1 MSRPRMEVVYTTLAR
16 WSYTALFYLAVPLL
30 LLNLLN
36 RSRRQ
41 PAYRQRLAER
51 FGWCTRAQTPT
62 PVWLHAVSVGEVE
75 AAAPLIRQLIGRY
88 NDVPP
93 LVTCGTPTGSERI
106 RQLFGDQVRH
116 CYLPFDLPTS
126 VDRFLARNRPERAVI
141 VEAELWPNLYAAC
154 HRRGVPLVLVNG
166 RMSPGSFRN
175 WSRVP
180 RLARVMLGRITA
192 VLAQHGD
199 DAKRFVALGAPAGR
213 VQASGNIKF
222 DKELPENLSQ
232 RTAVL
237 RRALAWPDPTPP
249 TWIGA
254 SVHPGEWPVL
264 LDAFQ
269 RLRADWPTAR
279 LILVPRHPERF
290 DAARAAAED
299 AGWRV
304 RLRSEAD
311 GPKDYDVLIGDTMGE
326 LLVLLG
332 LASVA
337 FVGGSLVP
345 VGGHNVLEPAAL
357 GMPVLFGPHRDSFR
371 AAGDALVASDGGWE
385 VEDAHAIVRHVHRLW
400 SEPQALQATGE
411 AARSVVTRNRGAVAR
426 VIQALDAIAAPSALK
441 D

>member
-1 MSRPRMEVVYTTLAR
+1 MSRPCTDVLYTTLAR
-16 WSYTALFYLAVPLL
+16 WTYTALFYVAVPLI
-30 LLNLLN
+30 LLNLL
-36 RSRRQ
+36 RRGW
-41 PAYRQRLAER
+41 RQRAYLQRIGER
-51 FGWCTRAQTPT
+51 FGWCPRFGTAT

-88 NDVPP
+88 GDTPP
-93 LVTCGTPTGSERI
+93 LITCGTPTGSERI

-116 CYLPFDLPTS
+116 CYLPLDLPTS

-154 HRRGVPLVLVNG
+154 HRRGVPLVLVNA

-199 DAKRFVALGAPAGR
+199 DAQRFVALGAPKAR
-213 VQASGNIKF
+213 VRASGNIKF
-222 DKELPENLSQ
+222 DKELPADLPQ
-232 RTAVL
+232 RALALRTAVHWPAPAPP
-237 RRALAWPDPTPP
+237 AL
-249 TWIGA
+249 IGA

-264 LDAFQ
+264 LEAFGS
-269 RLRADWPTAR
+269 LRERWPDAR

-290 DAARAAAED
+290 RAAHEAAEA
-299 AGWRV
+299 AGWQV
-304 RLRSEAD
+304 RARSDPAGQER
-311 GPKDYDVLIGDTMGE
+311 YDILIGDTMGE
-326 LLVLLG
+326 LLAMFS

-371 AAGDALVASDGGWE
+371 AAGDALMTQQGGWE
-385 VEDAHAIVRHVHRLW
+385 VYDATSLTLAVSRLW
-400 SEPQALQATGE
+400 TDPAQLDAAGV
-411 AARSVVTRNRGAVAR
+411 AARSVVTRNQGAVHR
-426 VIQALDAIAAPSALK
+426 VLEALDAIAVNA
-441 D
+441 